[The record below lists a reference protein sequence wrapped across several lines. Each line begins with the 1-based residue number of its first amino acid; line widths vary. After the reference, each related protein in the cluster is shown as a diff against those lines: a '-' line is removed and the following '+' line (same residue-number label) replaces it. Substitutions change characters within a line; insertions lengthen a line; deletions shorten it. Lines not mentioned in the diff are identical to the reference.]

1 MVVPKFKIRE
11 AYGYI
16 LLKLEERGAY
26 SLNFTQILGQMIF
39 LKKKKEKEEK
49 KSHNLSIFHFH
60 HLKAYLQK
68 SSSNFILKKSPL
80 HGVTNLPK

>member
-39 LKKKKEKEEK
+39 LKKKKKEK
-49 KSHNLSIFHFH
+49 KITQPLNISLSPFKGVFTKKFFKFYI
-60 HLKAYLQK
+60 K
-68 SSSNFILKKSPL
+68 KKSASR
-80 HGVTNLPK
+80 GN

>member
-26 SLNFTQILGQMIF
+26 SLNFTQILEEMIF
-39 LKKKKEKEEK
+39 LKKKKKEKITQPLNISLSPFKGVFTK
-49 KSHNLSIFHFH
+49 KFFKFYI
-60 HLKAYLQK
+60 
-68 SSSNFILKKSPL
+68 KKKVRFT
-80 HGVTNLPK
+80 G